1 MNNLLYLQFLVSVIS
16 MKAFGAI
23 TDAEALDI

>member
-1 MNNLLYLQFLVSVIS
+1 MNNLLYLQSLVSVIS
-16 MKAFGAI
+16 MRTFGAI